1 MPAMLDMPKKVTYN
15 SGQFAVPWH
24 DAAPDEGAPVARAQP
39 TISFHLHVHGT
50 NARPLRLAHQ
60 AGQTVPLPVASIP
73 LPCWTT
79 EPLHRDWRLR
89 VIQLNIGTSDTPGST
104 YYANNDD
111 RTRRMG

>member
-1 MPAMLDMPKKVTYN
+1 MFMY
-15 SGQFAVPWH
+15 
-24 DAAPDEGAPVARAQP
+24 
-39 TISFHLHVHGT
+39 VHTT
-50 NARPLRLAHQ
+50 NARPLRLSHQ

-79 EPLHRDWRLR
+79 WPPSRDWPLR

-111 RTRRMG
+111 RTGRMG